1 MNRYLG
7 EVSPKIWELRPLKQ
21 LKLTQV
27 PLFYRHSTPLECG
40 SFAHTVFYRHSTP
53 LECEGPFHYTELRS
67 LMVLTTVFVMQLVI
81 IVLLVVGFIACYRK
95 LTEKRVIVKYDP
107 LVYNE
112 KKLFRQKVVAGYS
125 MQIYYDGLPV
135 GESSERIVY
144 EANKVD
150 RDAIEKAIKDA
161 QPILTGSLM
170 AALRISPIKLS
181 EIQKII
187 KKALD

>member
-1 MNRYLG
+1 M
-7 EVSPKIWELRPLKQ
+7 
-21 LKLTQV
+21 
-27 PLFYRHSTPLECG
+27 
-40 SFAHTVFYRHSTP
+40 
-53 LECEGPFHYTELRS
+53 
-67 LMVLTTVFVMQLVI
+67 LTTVFVIQLVI
-81 IVLLVVGFIACYRK
+81 IVLLIVGFIVVCRK
-95 LTEKRVIVKYDP
+95 LTKRRVTTGYEP
-107 LVYNE
+107 FVYKD
-112 KKLFRQKVVAGYS
+112 KKLFREKVVAGYR
-125 MQIYYDGLPV
+125 IHYYYDGLPV